1 MKTCSIKPIRFSLI
15 VLALFAGGCS
25 VGPKYQK
32 PAIQVPTAYKEQPP
46 DSYKESQGWK
56 TAQPSDA
63 VLRGDW
69 WTLFG
74 DPGLNALEAQV
85 DVSNQNLKAA
95 EARFDQA
102 RALIRV
108 SQSQKYPT
116 VTAGT
121 QITSN
126 RDSSTYAFA
135 TPTTSRNFGNFSLP
149 IDVNYEVDAWGRVR
163 HSIEAARTEAQATAA
178 DLETLRLSFHAE
190 LAYDYFELRS
200 ADAEQRLLD
209 DTVDEYRRALQLT
222 QNRFEGGAAAGSE
235 VAQAQTQLE
244 ATRTQDADIAV
255 RRAQFEHAIAVLVGK
270 SPAVFSLAAK
280 PLDIQPPVIP
290 VGLPS
295 QLLERRPDIAASERR
310 VAEANE
316 QVGIAHAAYF
326 PQILLGAALGLEGQ
340 SIADWLNWPSRFW
353 AVGPSVLQTVF
364 DGGRRRA
371 AQQSS
376 EFNYNATVA
385 TYRETALDAFQQVE
399 DNLAALRVLEKETQ
413 TQRAAVLAAERS
425 LELSTNRYT
434 GGLVTYLEVV
444 TAQGATL
451 ANERAAVDIQ
461 RRRMD
466 ASILLIK
473 ALGGGWD
480 NSKLPK
486 LGDS

>member
-353 AVGPSVLQTVF
+353 ALGPSVLQTVF